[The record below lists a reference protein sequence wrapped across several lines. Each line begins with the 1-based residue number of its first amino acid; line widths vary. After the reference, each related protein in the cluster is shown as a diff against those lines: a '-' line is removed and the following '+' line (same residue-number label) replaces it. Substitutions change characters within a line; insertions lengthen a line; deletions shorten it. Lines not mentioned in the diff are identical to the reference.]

1 MIIVLRR
8 VVAGAPPGVLGY
20 PRRVE
25 TPAVHLVLLAKFAGV
40 MLFIAGSGASL
51 LAKTRE
57 ERRRATHQ
65 IASTGLFIAWC
76 GGFALATLS
85 AIPLT
90 ELWILLGLGLS
101 LAAHVVVVTAAER
114 GAGRGHVIVFAAL
127 ILGILAAMIFRPVF
141 GA

>member
-1 MIIVLRR
+1 M
-8 VVAGAPPGVLGY
+8 
-20 PRRVE
+20 E

-101 LAAHVVVVTAAER
+101 LAAHVVVVSAAER
-114 GAGRGHVIVFAAL
+114 GAGRLHVVAFAAL